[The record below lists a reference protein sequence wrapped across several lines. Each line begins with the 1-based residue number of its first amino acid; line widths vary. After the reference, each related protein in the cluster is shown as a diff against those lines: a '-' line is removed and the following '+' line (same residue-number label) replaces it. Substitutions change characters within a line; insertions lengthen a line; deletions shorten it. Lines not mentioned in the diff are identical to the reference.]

1 MIIFV
6 SKVLRIGRIEDSYL
20 RPVRGNAKVIG
31 PLGGS
36 SNGRTQDSDSCYL
49 GSNPSPPATFTAGF
63 GRLPPNPHWPH
74 RLAVRTSA
82 SHADNTSSILVGVTS
97 NQSRLVARL
106 RESKNSPAHAGIAKR
121 RTGRSGRPP
130 LEAPVHALSRGR
142 RAAAHPS
149 PGPGLPP
156 HHARVRAT

>member
-1 MIIFV
+1 MIIFLW
-6 SKVLRIGRIEDSYL
+6 KLLRIGRIEDSYL

-49 GSNPSPPATFTAGF
+49 GSNPSPPATFTAVSGASP
-63 GRLPPNPHWPH
+63 RTRNWPH

-97 NQSRLVARL
+97 KFGRKIVFRL
-106 RESKNSPAHAGIAKR
+106 RDCRKMAHRLGQEWD
-121 RTGRSGRPP
+121 P
-130 LEAPVHALSRGR
+130 EAR
-142 RAAAHPS
+142 
-149 PGPGLPP
+149 
-156 HHARVRAT
+156 